1 MLAIIQ
7 TGGKQRLVKPGDT
20 LTVEKLPGDLGQ
32 DFVFD
37 QILLVANDDGSEVQI
52 GTPYL
57 AGRQVMATIETQG
70 RAKKIR
76 VIKFKR
82 KVRYKRTR
90 GHRQEF
96 TRVKVK
102 EIK

>member
-1 MLAIIQ
+1 MLAVIQ
-7 TGGKQRLVKPGDT
+7 TGGKQRLVKPGAI
-20 LTVEKLPGDLGQ
+20 LNVEKLPVEAGQ

-37 QILLVANDDGSEVQI
+37 QVLLIANDDGSEVAM

-57 AGRQVMATIETQG
+57 AGRQVVANIEAQG

-90 GHRQEF
+90 GHRQQF
-96 TRVKVK
+96 TRVRVK

>member
-1 MLAIIQ
+1 MLAVIQ
-7 TGGKQRLVKPGDT
+7 TGGKQRLVRPGDI
-20 LTVEKLPGDLGQ
+20 LNVEKLPGEAGQ

-37 QILLVANDDGSEVQI
+37 QVLLVANDDGSEVQI

-57 AGRQVMATIETQG
+57 LGKSVTATVEAQG

-90 GHRQEF
+90 GHRQQF
-96 TRVKVK
+96 TRVRVK

>member
-1 MLAIIQ
+1 MLAVIQ
-7 TGGKQRLVKPGDT
+7 TGGKQRLVRPGQT
-20 LTVEKLPGDLGQ
+20 LTVEKLAGEAGQ
-32 DFVFD
+32 DLIFD
-37 QILLVANDDGSEVQI
+37 QVLLVADDDGAAIEI
-52 GTPYL
+52 GAPHL
-57 AGRQVMATIETQG
+57 AGRQVVAVIEAQG